1 MIEMEEGGKREGEGG
16 SIPELASIAQHT
28 DRERVMAV
36 KSNLRSRRQCPVSGS
51 LTAATVGGHLK
62 C

>member
-28 DRERVMAV
+28 DRASAHGREV
-36 KSNLRSRRQCPVSGS
+36 KS
-51 LTAATVGGHLK
+51 AE
-62 C
+62 